1 MRTYKL
7 IDIINNKKNCTY
19 LLNLLILSYY
29 FLVSFRSI
37 PDSTHYLVSHF
48 SAADIAG
55 DKINEIINFIHTPIY
70 HLIGFIFKNLLIYN
84 IFSIF
89 INFIFLNILFLI
101 VNNFIKNYFISLVVV
116 SSIIFFKFLI
126 FVSLYFDLQIL
137 SFGNYL
143 LMNID
148 MMSNFTVRQIFGL
161 FFILSIFYFL
171 KDKHYLAIFFIFI
184 NFFTHP
190 NSNILISGIMFI
202 FYFYMFIK
210 NKEIWQ
216 NIFIFYLISTMV
228 AVSLIYLNIYN
239 FKDTSLVISGN
250 VEKNFYYRS
259 LIKDEADDFSFLWL
273 IAYKF
278 NTIILSILTIL
289 INFFIYLKNY
299 KFDKLSYLSIAPII
313 LFFLGT
319 LIEYS
324 NIFFEIEFISELIIN
339 LQPGWKLIGYS
350 CIPSLIILGK
360 NLLKLKILFI
370 ERNIFYL
377 KIFIIFTIITFF
389 SVGGIR
395 NSNEMFSFYK
405 YAFKNDDKNYEDWL
419 LQLTG
424 KENFYLMSPFVNSS
438 EEIQSFYIE
447 ENNIFEIKKINR
459 TYKSF
464 GFKNLQEGYD
474 GYLLIK
480 KIKKIIPKKSGIIL
494 PPNFF
499 NSRGIFK
506 DYYLYF
512 LEHPDG
518 NFAMGNK
525 KFFNI
530 VNRRMELLLN
540 TNYKHIPNKQSGLN
554 YSFIRQKYNKIDKR
568 IITLIKNEYPKFN
581 YIVSENL
588 NIKNLEIVYKDNLF
602 AIYKF

>member
-1 MRTYKL
+1 MKNYK
-7 IDIINNKKNCTY
+7 IIEFINSKKNCLN
-19 LLNLLILSYY
+19 LLNLLIFSYY

-37 PDSTHYLVSHF
+37 PDPTHYLVSYF
-48 SAADIAG
+48 SAEDIAE
-55 DKINEIINFIHTPIY
+55 DKINEIINFIHTPTY
-70 HLIGFIFKNLLIYN
+70 YLINFIFKNLLIYN

-89 INFIFLNILFLI
+89 INFIFLNIFFFI
-101 VNNFIKNYFISLVVV
+101 VNYFIKNYFISLVVV

-126 FVSLYFDLQIL
+126 FVSYYFNLQIL

-148 MMSNFTVRQIFGL
+148 MMSNFSVRQIFGL
-161 FFILSIFYFL
+161 FFIFSIFYFL
-171 KDKHYLAIFFIFI
+171 RDKHYLAIFLTFI

-190 NSNILISGIMFI
+190 NSNILCSGIMFI
-202 FYFYMFIK
+202 FYFYMFFK
-210 NKEIWQ
+210 NKKIWQ
-216 NIFIFYLISTMV
+216 NILIFYLITTMV
-228 AVSLIYLNIYN
+228 ALFSIYLNIYN
-239 FKDTSLVISGN
+239 FDNTSPTISGN
-250 VEKNFYYRS
+250 IENNFYYKS

-273 IAYKF
+273 IAYKL
-278 NTIILSILTIL
+278 NVILLTIFILL

-299 KFDKLSYLSIAPII
+299 KFDELAYLTIAPIM
-313 LFFLGT
+313 LFVMGA

-324 NIFFEIEFISELIIN
+324 NIFFEIEFISALIIN

-350 CIPSLIILGK
+350 CIPSVIMLGK
-360 NLLKLKILFI
+360 NFLKFKILFI
-370 ERNIFYL
+370 ERNIFFL
-377 KIFIIFTIITFF
+377 KIFIIMVIITFF
-389 SVGGIR
+389 SIGGIR
-395 NSNEMFSFYK
+395 NSNEIFSFYK
-405 YAFKNDDKNYEDWL
+405 YALKTDNKNYEDWL

-424 KENFYLMSPFVNSS
+424 KENFYLMPPFINSN
-438 EEIQSFYIE
+438 EEIQSIYSE
-447 ENNIFEIKKINR
+447 KANIFEIKKINK

-464 GFKNLQEGYD
+464 KFKDLQKGYD
-474 GYLLIK
+474 AYLLIK
-480 KIKKIIPKKSGIIL
+480 KIKEIIPKKSGVIL
-494 PPNFF
+494 PPYFF

-530 VNRRMELLLN
+530 VNARMELLLN
-540 TNYKHIPNKQSGLN
+540 TNYKHIPNKQSGLS
-554 YSFIRQKYNKIDKR
+554 YSFIRQKYNKINKE
-568 IITLIKNEYPKFN
+568 IITGVKNIYPKFN

-588 NIKNLEIVYKDNLF
+588 NIKNLEIVYKDNFF